1 MLKKTIALRQ
11 QMNKIRKKVSKESHM
26 FDFYPEKIYSRVEVM
41 GKPSPVPPVNGVY
54 FWWFKEIPPGVP
66 TDGCITYAAYTLLYV
81 GISPDQRGKPNSRS
95 NLRTRIK
102 THYSGNAAGSTL
114 RRTLGVLLSS
124 VSSFPL
130 RRVGSGS
137 RMTFTHPGEQWLD
150 VWMENNAKVHWF
162 PAEAPWKLE
171 DTLIASLSL
180 PLNIQGNAHDFK
192 MTLSGM
198 RSKAAAQARLMEIAD
213 ERGFRR
219 RLAAQ

>member
-1 MLKKTIALRQ
+1 
-11 QMNKIRKKVSKESHM
+11 M
-26 FDFYPEKIYSRVEVM
+26 FDFYPEKTYSRMEVM
-41 GKPSPVPPVNGVY
+41 SVPSPVPAVNGIY

-66 TDGCITYAAYTLLYV
+66 AEGCITFDDYTLLYV

-95 NLRTRIK
+95 NLRKRIK

-114 RRTLGVLLSS
+114 RRTLGVLLSRE
-124 VSSFPL
+124 SSFPL

-150 VWMENNAKVHWF
+150 AWMEKNAKVHWI
-162 PAEAPWKLE
+162 PVEAPWELE
-171 DTLIASLSL
+171 DTLIASIPL
-180 PLNIQGNAHDFK
+180 PLNIQGNAHDFR

-198 RSKAAAQARLMEIAD
+198 RSQAAAEARLMEIAD

-219 RLAAQ
+219 RLMAQ

>member
-1 MLKKTIALRQ
+1 M
-11 QMNKIRKKVSKESHM
+11 SK
-26 FDFYPEKIYSRVEVM
+26 PT
-41 GKPSPVPPVNGVY
+41 PVPAVNGVY

-66 TDGCITYAAYTLLYV
+66 TENCITCDGYTLLYV

-95 NLRTRIK
+95 NLRKRIK

-150 VWMENNAKVHWF
+150 AWMEKNAKVHWI
-162 PAEAPWKLE
+162 PVEAPWELE
-171 DTLIASLSL
+171 DTLISSIPL

-192 MTLSGM
+192 VTLSGM
-198 RSKAAAQARLMEIAD
+198 RSQAAAEARLMEIAD
-213 ERGFRR
+213 ERAFKR

>member
-1 MLKKTIALRQ
+1 M
-11 QMNKIRKKVSKESHM
+11 SK
-26 FDFYPEKIYSRVEVM
+26 PT
-41 GKPSPVPPVNGVY
+41 PVPAVNGVY
-54 FWWFKEIPPGVP
+54 FWWFKEIPPSVP
-66 TDGCITYAAYTLLYV
+66 TEGCITCDGYTLLYV

-95 NLRTRIK
+95 NLRKRIK

-150 VWMENNAKVHWF
+150 AWMEKNAKVHWI
-162 PAEAPWKLE
+162 PVEAPWELE
-171 DTLIASLSL
+171 DTLIASIPL

-192 MTLSGM
+192 VTLSGM
-198 RSKAAAQARLMEIAD
+198 RSQAAAEARLMEIAD
-213 ERGFRR
+213 ERTFKR

>member
-1 MLKKTIALRQ
+1 
-11 QMNKIRKKVSKESHM
+11 M
-26 FDFYPEKIYSRVEVM
+26 FDFYPEKTYSRTEVM
-41 GKPSPVPPVNGVY
+41 SKPTPVPAVNGVY

-66 TDGCITYAAYTLLYV
+66 AEGCITCDGYTLLYV

-95 NLRTRIK
+95 SLRKRIK

-114 RRTLGVLLSS
+114 RRTLGVLLSRE
-124 VSSFPL
+124 SSFPL

-150 VWMENNAKVHWF
+150 AWMEKNAKVHWI
-162 PAEAPWKLE
+162 PAEAPWELE
-171 DTLIASLSL
+171 DMLIASIAL

-192 MTLSGM
+192 ITLSGM
-198 RSKAAAQARLMEIAD
+198 RSQAAAEARLMEIAD

-219 RLAAQ
+219 RLLTQ